1 MKKRAISRSS
11 VMHWCV
17 GVSLCCLMIAP
28 AQTTFAAANLNQK
41 FSVELSLTNATLKN
55 VVESLKKQT
64 DIAFAYD
71 LALEGTKVNNVSVKA
86 EQEEIGTILDMVF
99 KGTGIAYRIDDH
111 IVVLYSSSGKK
122 MVQVTDV
129 KQQARK
135 INGVVKDA
143 SGEPVIGANVVV
155 KGTTIGMITGVD
167 GDFELEVPRNAVL
180 QVSYIGYIPQEVA
193 VGNKTSL
200 NVILNEDTQNL
211 DEIVVVAYGTSK
223 KSAFTGSAASIDNTK
238 LQTPS
243 ASFDKSLQGQVAG
256 LQVMSSSGQ
265 PGSTSSFRIRGS
277 GSLNASNEPLYVV
290 DGVPISANT
299 KYSKLADDND
309 NSSSILATLNSQD
322 IESITVLKDAAA
334 ASLYGSR
341 AANGVVLITTK
352 NGKSGKASVS
362 FNAQFGLSSVP
373 KAYDM
378 MSSAEF
384 YRTKWQ
390 SHYDQ
395 KLATGMTAADA
406 ASSANTFAQGAITF
420 NPYNVDQPIDANGNL
435 VSGARIIVDTDWQDE
450 IFKTALTQDY
460 NVNVTGGNDKSNYFF
475 SAGYYDQDGVTPSAS
490 YKRYSGKGNISSQ
503 VTPWLKAGMNVTFS
517 HSVQNMEVGGGAG
530 ASPLYNALLFP
541 NGVPVYLTDRD
552 GNPILDASGNKQYN
566 FTNPTSLDF
575 NPIAIPQMDMNR
587 SKNYRFLASAFLDF
601 QLYKGLNFKTV
612 FSPDYIHYSEAKY
625 WNKEHGNGPA
635 YNGRADRYNTTDVMY
650 TSTNTLNYST
660 RFADVHD
667 LNAMVGFEYWQSDYE
682 RVEAGVTSFPLNGMH
697 ELSSG
702 ASALSPQS
710 KTTKETLISYLGR
723 IEYTYNDRYNFSV
736 SLRSDG
742 SSVFGQDNKWGTFW
756 SAGASWRMEQENF
769 LKDISWLDQLKLRLS
784 YGTSGNNQGLE
795 RYQSLG
801 LWDTGADYIYGTS
814 SGTGHTQLANPH
826 LRWEKQA
833 MFNVGADFRFMN
845 RFYGSFE
852 YFHKSS
858 KDLLYK
864 YPLAAS
870 NGFESIM
877 MNMAK
882 VANYGVELTLG
893 AYILRDTP
901 VKWSVDLNLS
911 SIRDEIKDLVGD
923 DQIISDTKKIWS
935 KGYSQYE
942 FYMPTWVGVDPANG
956 DPLWVK
962 VDANGNRG
970 TTNVYSQA
978 TYEKQ
983 GRATPDFYGGLS
995 TNLSYK
1001 GFDLSL
1007 LFAYSWGGMVYDA
1020 LYSQIMHD
1028 GNQAGAQMHKD
1039 ELSAW
1044 TPTNTITNVP
1054 KYVNNNTNSSD
1065 GVSTRYLYD
1074 ATNIKLKNITLSY
1087 TLPSNLGTVSNVLR
1101 GARVFVSA
1109 DNLFTWFKDDWKGYS
1124 DIDIFGVGG
1133 YNALTAIPVPRT
1145 FTMGFNLNF

>member
-1 MKKRAISRSS
+1 M
-11 VMHWCV
+11 
-17 GVSLCCLMIAP
+17 SLKPIFSMVFNLLMIP
-28 AQTTFAAANLNQK
+28 KSSYYLSTIRTYSLLCVKIYKGISYYLLTILIELSMKRKLTWFVCFLYLGIGIGLAQTR
-41 FSVELSLTNATLKN
+41 S
-55 VVESLKKQT
+55 
-64 DIAFAYD
+64 
-71 LALEGTKVNNVSVKA
+71 
-86 EQEEIGTILDMVF
+86 
-99 KGTGIAYRIDDH
+99 
-111 IVVLYSSSGKK
+111 
-122 MVQVTDV
+122 
-129 KQQARK
+129 
-135 INGVVKDA
+135 
-143 SGEPVIGANVVV
+143 V
-155 KGTTIGMITGVD
+155 KGTVISEEDEMPIIGASVLVKGTSQGTITDFD
-167 GDFELEVPRNAVL
+167 GRFELSIPSDAKTLV
-180 QVSYIGYIPQEVA
+180 VSYVGMETQEIA
-193 VGNKTSL
+193 VQPVLKVMMRSSSKA
-200 NVILNEDTQNL
+200 L
-211 DEIVVVAYGTSK
+211 DEVVVVAYGTAK
-223 KSAFTGSAASIDNTK
+223 KSVFTGSAASVDNSK
-238 LQTPS
+238 IQSPS

-299 KYSKLADDND
+299 KYSKLAEDND
-309 NSSSILATLNSQD
+309 NTSSILATLNPQD
-322 IESITVLKDAAA
+322 IETITVLKDASA

-352 NGKSGKASVS
+352 NGKAGKASVS
-362 FNAQFGLSSVP
+362 FNAQFGFSAVP

-378 MSSAEF
+378 MSSGEF

-390 SHYDQ
+390 SYYDQ
-395 KLATGMTAADA
+395 KVAGGSTPEEA
-406 ASSANTFAQGAITF
+406 ASAANTLTQGAITF
-420 NPYNVDQPIDANGNL
+420 NPYNVDQPIDAAGNL
-435 VSGARIIVDTDWQDE
+435 VNGAKIIVDTDWQDE

-460 NVNVTGGNDKSNYFF
+460 TINVTGGNEKTSYFF
-475 SAGYYDQDGVTPSAS
+475 STGYHDQEGVTPSAL
-490 YKRYSGKGNISSQ
+490 YKRYSGKANLSTE
-503 VTPWLKAGMNVTFS
+503 VTPWLKAGMNVTFA
-517 HSVQNMEVGGGAG
+517 HAVQNMEVGGGAG

-541 NGVPVYLTDRD
+541 NGVPVYLTDRN
-552 GNPILDASGNKQYN
+552 GNPVLDANGNKQFN
-566 FTNPTSLDF
+566 FSNPTSLDF
-575 NPIAIPQMDMNR
+575 NPIAIPQMDTNT

-612 FSPDYIHYSEAKY
+612 FSPDYIHYSESKY

-635 YNGRADRYNTTDVMY
+635 YGGRADRYNTTDLMY
-650 TSTNTLNYST
+650 TSTNTLNYTT
-660 RFADVHD
+660 RIAEKHN
-667 LNAMVGFEYWQSDYE
+667 LNAMVGFEYWQSEYE
-682 RVEAGVTSFPLNGMH
+682 RVEAGVTSFPLNGMF

-710 KTTKETLISYLGR
+710 KTTKEALISYLGR
-723 IEYTYNDRYNFSV
+723 VEYTFDDRYNFSF

-742 SSVFGQDNKWGTFW
+742 SSVFGTDNKWGTFW
-756 SAGASWRMEQENF
+756 SAGASWRLEQEKF
-769 LKDISWLDQLKLRLS
+769 LKEVSWIDQLKLRLS

-801 LWDTGADYIYGTS
+801 LWSTGADYIYGTA
-814 SGTGHTQLANPH
+814 SGTGHTQLANPY

-833 MFNVGADFRFMN
+833 MFNVGVDYRFLN
-845 RFYGSFE
+845 RFYGSLE

-858 KDLLYK
+858 DDLLYN

-870 NGFESIM
+870 NGFESVM

-882 VANYGVELTLG
+882 IANYGVEFTFG

-901 VKWSVDLNLS
+901 VKWNIDFNLS
-911 SIRDEIKDLVGD
+911 AIRDEIKEMVNDN
-923 DQIISDTKKIWS
+923 QIISNTKKIWS

-942 FYMPTWVGVDPANG
+942 FYIPTWAGVDPANG
-956 DPLWVK
+956 NPLWVK
-962 VDANGNRG
+962 VDANGNRT

-995 TNLSYK
+995 TSLSYK
-1001 GFDLSL
+1001 GFDLSI
-1007 LFAYSWGGMVYDA
+1007 LFAYSWGGLVYDG

-1039 ELSAW
+1039 ELNAW
-1044 TPTNTITNVP
+1044 TSTNTHTNVP
-1054 KYVNNNTNSSD
+1054 RYANNNTNSSN

-1087 TLPSNLGTVSNVLR
+1087 TLPSRLGTISNVLR
-1101 GARVFVSA
+1101 GAKVFVSA
-1109 DNLFTWFKDDWKGYS
+1109 DNLFTWFKDDWKGYD

-1133 YNALTAIPVPRT
+1133 YNDLTTIPVPRT